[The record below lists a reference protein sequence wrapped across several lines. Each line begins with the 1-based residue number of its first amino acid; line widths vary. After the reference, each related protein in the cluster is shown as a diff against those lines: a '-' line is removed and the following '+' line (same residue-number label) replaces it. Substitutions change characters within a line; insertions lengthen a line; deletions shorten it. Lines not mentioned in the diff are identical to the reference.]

1 MRVFSQERI
10 NAIARDHVLIGELEL
25 SGLTL
30 DRVLLRLSDQISVTA
45 DTLADTVRTSSVVMS
60 ITVSYC
66 YSGLRRSLKLSRSY
80 AAGYYISQI
89 SLD

>member
-30 DRVLLRLSDQISVTA
+30 DRVLLRL
-45 DTLADTVRTSSVVMS
+45 TSSVVMS